1 MIKQEGGDARSRR
14 WLNVPCQGIKNHVLV
29 SVFELD
35 EVKKKWR
42 GLLRLKVPL
51 DTCSF
56 AISDAPAARVFRPGQ
71 RHFSSRISTAQ
82 ST

>member
-1 MIKQEGGDARSRR
+1 M
-14 WLNVPCQGIKNHVLV
+14 LM

-35 EVKKKWR
+35 EMKEKWR
-42 GLLRLKVPL
+42 DLLRSKVPL
-51 DTCSF
+51 DACSF

-71 RHFSSRISTAQ
+71 RHFSSRLSTAQ